1 MVIIHR
7 DLRRRI
13 LLWVGAALAVLCQG
27 CGPYSF
33 NPAGR
38 QEFSDL
44 AVPLFE
50 NRTPEFGIRESLTE
64 GIINGFIRDGTLPVV
79 NEKRAEAILRGTVLS
94 YRREAYTYDAQ
105 EIVTEYRVHITI
117 EARLEDP
124 AKRTVIWEE
133 TELSQWGNFDA
144 ATETDDDGKQRAIAK
159 LAEDIVNR
167 TIKGW

>member
-1 MVIIHR
+1 MVVNHQYF
-7 DLRRRI
+7 RRRV
-13 LLWVGAALAVLCQG
+13 LLWVGLVIVCLCQG

-38 QEFSDL
+38 QAFSDL

-50 NRTPEFGIRESLTE
+50 NRTPEYGIRERLTE
-64 GIINGFIRDGTLPVV
+64 GVINGFIRDGTLPVV
-79 NEKRAEAILRGTVLS
+79 NERRAEAILRGTVLS
-94 YRREAYTYDAQ
+94 YHREAYTYDAQ
-105 EIVTEYRVHITI
+105 ETVTEYRVYITI

-133 TELSQWGNFDA
+133 AELSQWGNFDA
-144 ATETDDDGKQRAIAK
+144 ATETDDDGKQRAIEK